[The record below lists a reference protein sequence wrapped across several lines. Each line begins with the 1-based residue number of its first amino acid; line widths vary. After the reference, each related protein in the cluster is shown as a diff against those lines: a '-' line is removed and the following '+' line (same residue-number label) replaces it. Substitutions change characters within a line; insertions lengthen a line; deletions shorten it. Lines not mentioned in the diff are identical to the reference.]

1 MKTAHT
7 PGPWIIR
14 EGDEWT
20 HDVVTLEGEMNGEPM
35 YWNVASANG
44 RRDQV
49 DANVRLIA
57 AAPDLLEACLTLIAW
72 DDAENN
78 AEAFD
83 KDQGKAWR
91 ERQAL
96 CAASF
101 EKARAALA
109 KATGGQA

>member
-57 AAPDLLEACLTLIAW
+57 AAPDLLEFAEEVRRSGDTRLASMAIAVI
-72 DDAENN
+72 
-78 AEAFD
+78 
-83 KDQGKAWR
+83 
-91 ERQAL
+91 
-96 CAASF
+96 
-101 EKARAALA
+101 A
-109 KATGGQA
+109 KAKGGQS